1 MTVAHPEI
9 AFPAD
14 KNFKNCI
21 EVLDRL
27 LASMKSEAE
36 AGKQLEQELLKTISD
51 LEPLLQENDLLYS
64 PLTRKETSDML
75 HQKVSVLEEEL
86 KKTKNSLAASQSKLE
101 KLEAE
106 HDSSMDQLVSDV
118 DHYRDL
124 YEGLK
129 STVKNSE
136 K

>member
-1 MTVAHPEI
+1 
-9 AFPAD
+9 
-14 KNFKNCI
+14 
-21 EVLDRL
+21 
-27 LASMKSEAE
+27 
-36 AGKQLEQELLKTISD
+36 
-51 LEPLLQENDLLYS
+51 
-64 PLTRKETSDML
+64 ML

-86 KKTKNSLAASQSKLE
+86 KNAKASHASSQSKLD
-101 KLEAE
+101 KLEVE
-106 HDSSMDQLVSDV
+106 HETSINQLNSDV